1 MICRL
6 SLAVLA
12 SACCAPA
19 EAQSCRASLP
29 GAEELESASYI
40 VAFRTVPEKVAVAQH
55 FSVQFAVCP
64 KRPGVVPEAVAVDAQ
79 MPEHRHGM
87 NYKPSISKTGPTHYQ
102 AAGLMFHMPGR
113 WDLEF
118 EVGSGGVSERLTRS
132 IVLR

>member
-6 SLAVLA
+6 SLAVLVGV
-12 SACCAPA
+12 CCAPA
-19 EAQSCRASLP
+19 EAQSCRATLP
-29 GAEELESASYI
+29 GAEELESPSYV
-40 VAFRTVPEKVAVAQH
+40 VAFRTVPAKVAVGQH

-64 KRPGVVPEAVAVDAQ
+64 KRQGVVPEAVTVDAQ

-87 NYKPSISKTGPTHYQ
+87 NYKPSISKTGPSRYQ

-118 EVGSGGVSERLTRS
+118 EVRSSGVSEKLTRS